1 MAKRF
6 FIVIGVLATKKTGK
20 TYLLEVTAESDR
32 LAIAKLYDDRKNM
45 IPSSEARP
53 IFEKLARVINRE
65 L

>member
-1 MAKRF
+1 
-6 FIVIGVLATKKTGK
+6 
-20 TYLLEVTAESDR
+20 LLEVTAESDR